1 MFGSLSI
8 FAVSMLAHEVCA
20 VSILDFGAT
29 CSEATNTV
37 AIQRAIDDRAAV
49 GGGVAIV
56 RNCRRRRSAGQD
68 RNVVRRRSRC
78 AYADCGSY
86 TVCHVP
92 QAH

>member
-49 GGGVAIV
+49 GGVGRRLRQNLLRPAAKIV
-56 RNCRRRRSAGQD
+56 
-68 RNVVRRRSRC
+68 
-78 AYADCGSY
+78 
-86 TVCHVP
+86 
-92 QAH
+92 